1 MSKLVLSLK
10 KIKLETMKY
19 KTRKILVITLDVILW
34 GALIFFGF
42 KYFTGC

>member
-1 MSKLVLSLK
+1 MSYRTK
-10 KIKLETMKY
+10 
-19 KTRKILVITLDVILW
+19 KILVITLDVILW